1 MNATT
6 PLRRAALLGL
16 SASLPSCAA
25 GEVDGDPEPSGPASG
40 RLVIDFTRA
49 DEAARWRVVDDVVMG
64 GVSSSRVVTTADGTT
79 AFTGTVSLEND
90 GGFAGARTDG
100 DRCALDGATAVLLR
114 VRGDGKDYRLRLRD
128 DVVYDM
134 PSRQATFSTVAGEWI
149 DVELPLADFELKWR
163 GRPAEGPPLD
173 PAAVR
178 SIGLVI
184 ADEQEGPFRLELA
197 ALRAR

>member
-1 MNATT
+1 MNA
-6 PLRRAALLGL
+6 PRLAALLGL
-16 SASLPSCAA
+16 AASLSSCAA
-25 GEVDGDPEPSGPASG
+25 GDAGNTPASGSPADG
-40 RLVIDFTRA
+40 RLVIDFTSS
-49 DEAARWRVVDDVVMG
+49 DEAARWRTVDDVVMG

-79 AFTGTVSLEND
+79 AFEGTVSLEND
-90 GGFAGARTDG
+90 GGFASVRTDG
-100 DRCALDGATAVLLR
+100 DRCALEGATVVSLR

-163 GRPAEGPPLD
+163 GEPVSGPPLD

-184 ADEQEGPFRLELA
+184 ADKQAGPFRLELT